1 LAKTVLLGVIFT
13 ALFAV
18 GMFSAVF
25 AVNPDQ
31 FLIISASTDGVTL
44 TMTVAE
50 KIKQIPAKDAD
61 SLLTF
66 YGWGTLF
73 DDERGFVADTI
84 TIHHGVNDHQAFGK
98 DAQSSPVQ
106 GYHPHVMTFGVA
118 GCLLD
123 IVSPKAD
130 FRVQGNTVTLESDDS
145 FEFAVTGRA
154 DLRPECPTGLGI
166 IDIYDTSPPDA

>member
-1 LAKTVLLGVIFT
+1 LAKTVLLGVTFT

-18 GMFSAVF
+18 VMFSPVF
-25 AVNPDQ
+25 AVNPGQ
-31 FLIISASTDGVTL
+31 FAIISASTDGVTL

-50 KIKQIPAKDAD
+50 KIKHIPANDAD
-61 SLLTF
+61 NLLTF
-66 YGWGTLF
+66 YGWGTILPGNL
-73 DDERGFVADTI
+73 GFVADTI

-106 GYHPHVMTFGVA
+106 GYHPHVMTFGAA
-118 GCLLD
+118 GCLVD
-123 IVSPKAD
+123 IQSPKAD

-154 DLRPECPTGLGI
+154 DLRSECPTGLGI
-166 IDIYDTSPPDA
+166 IELYDTSPPDA